1 MTLTLELKV
10 LIWPMNFTVLWGGGG
25 DDSEITTQQPKTS
38 KRGREVE
45 GEGDGE
51 GKGEGCV

>member
-10 LIWPMNFTVLWGGGG
+10 LIWPMNFTVLWGGG